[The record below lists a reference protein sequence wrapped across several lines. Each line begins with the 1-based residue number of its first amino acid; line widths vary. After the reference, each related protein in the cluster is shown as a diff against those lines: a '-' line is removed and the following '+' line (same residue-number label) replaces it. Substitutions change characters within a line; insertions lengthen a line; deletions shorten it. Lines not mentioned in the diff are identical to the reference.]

1 MPLGCR
7 DRRLAKNVV
16 GCNVWQKKSIWYPKT
31 WDSPKILIHP
41 CRIVQ
46 VVETLP
52 NSADLVKSLGTSS
65 SFPNLSKSL
74 ATLSSLENLGQVY
87 GIRASHPKLDQ
98 VLVSLTK
105 FLELTQVPG
114 NFDKS
119 GRLWT
124 SLRRVGPAALW
135 LVFCG
140 LGFDRS
146 VRITVPGN
154 RLVEF
159 KKNSITYAAL

>member
-1 MPLGCR
+1 M
-7 DRRLAKNVV
+7 
-16 GCNVWQKKSIWYPKT
+16 
-31 WDSPKILIHP
+31 
-41 CRIVQ
+41 Q

-119 GRLWT
+119 GRLLT

-159 KKNSITYAAL
+159 QKN